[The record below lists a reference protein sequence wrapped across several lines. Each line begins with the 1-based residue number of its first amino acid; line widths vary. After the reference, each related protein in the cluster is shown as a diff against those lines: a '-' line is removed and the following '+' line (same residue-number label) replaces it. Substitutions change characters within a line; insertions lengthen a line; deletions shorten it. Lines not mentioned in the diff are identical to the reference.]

1 MTKKKEDK
9 ILNECYQEIFKKVIE
24 LQYKYNNQ
32 IITGTMMAQALRL
45 YKTNLTDVEFKAM
58 VKVIAKSEDNIQP
71 FNMTTIN

>member
-24 LQYKYNNQ
+24 LQCKYNNQ
-32 IITGTMMAQALRL
+32 IIAGTMMAQALRL

-58 VKVIAKSEDNIQP
+58 VQIIAKSEDSIQP
-71 FNMTTIN
+71 FDIPTIN

>member
-32 IITGTMMAQALRL
+32 IIAGTMMAQALRL

-58 VKVIAKSEDNIQP
+58 VQIIAKSEDSIQP
-71 FNMTTIN
+71 FDIPTIN